1 MNHIHFCQHCGS
13 RVAFQVYEGKT
24 RPVCTHCGL
33 VVFIDPKV
41 VAGVITSMDGMI
53 VMVRRGIEPGIGK
66 WTFPAGYVDRGESV
80 PEAAIREMEEETCLK
95 VRLNGLI
102 GVYSDV
108 GETIILIVYAGEI
121 IDGILR
127 AGSDAQDVGLF
138 DVDNLPSLAFE
149 RDKIIIDDWM
159 RLIHK

>member
-1 MNHIHFCQHCGS
+1 M
-13 RVAFQVYEGKT
+13 
-24 RPVCTHCGL
+24 
-33 VVFIDPKV
+33 

-80 PEAAIREMEEETCLK
+80 SEAAIREMEEETRLK
-95 VRLNGLI
+95 VRLNRLI

-127 AGSDAQDVGLF
+127 AGSDAQEVGLF